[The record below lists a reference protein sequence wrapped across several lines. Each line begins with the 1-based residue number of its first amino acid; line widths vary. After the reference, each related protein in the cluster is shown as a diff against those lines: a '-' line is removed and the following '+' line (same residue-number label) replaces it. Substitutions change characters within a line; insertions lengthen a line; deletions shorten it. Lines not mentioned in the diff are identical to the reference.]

1 MQNHGLGIHSY
12 VQYLG
17 YKINSH
23 WMSVVCCFIDSID
36 YMHKLKYQHNAKLGC
51 CIWISIH
58 TLSFSW
64 LWKEL
69 WIMHHNFLHL
79 IHTLKVKLVRIR
91 FHQNSAG
98 CKSWWKQSKFWKFF
112 CPNSS
117 PIIET
122 KSEIIP
128 QYTMWTVNDV
138 PGKNSLEKPL
148 RSRSL
153 LKPIWSDV

>member
-1 MQNHGLGIHSY
+1 MHGQGIRLHSCA
-12 VQYLG
+12 QYLG
-17 YKINSH
+17 YHKKNSH
-23 WMSVVCCFIDSID
+23 WMSVVCGFID
-36 YMHKLKYQHNAKLGC
+36 YMDKLKYQHNAKTLYRLLHYLFHDYERNFEL
-51 CIWISIH
+51 CITTFYILYIA
-58 TLSFSW
+58 
-64 LWKEL
+64 
-69 WIMHHNFLHL
+69 
-79 IHTLKVKLVRIR
+79 LKVKLVRIR

-138 PGKNSLEKPL
+138 LGKNYLENH
-148 RSRSL
+148 
-153 LKPIWSDV
+153 SDQGVYCNLFELMSQ